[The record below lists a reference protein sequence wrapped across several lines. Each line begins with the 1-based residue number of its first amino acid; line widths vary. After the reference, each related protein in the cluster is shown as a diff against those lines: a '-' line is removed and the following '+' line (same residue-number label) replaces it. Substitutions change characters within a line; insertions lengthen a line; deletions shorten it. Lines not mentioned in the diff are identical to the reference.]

1 MKQPWWTHRRL
12 FLALAL
18 FTPFW
23 LTIGRAMLGSIG
35 WVTIMLFFLFPL
47 LLTPLIGSLLF
58 YFRADVRASG
68 HLPRKEAIILLVM
81 HLAWFLAGFFLVDV
95 GDTEGSGGS
104 VFSIWLFSN
113 NLELS
118 MMLAAL
124 AALVATPLTL
134 WSLARGVV
142 QTFKPWLASRK
153 KPKKDQI
160 SES

>member
-1 MKQPWWTHRRL
+1 
-12 FLALAL
+12 
-18 FTPFW
+18 
-23 LTIGRAMLGSIG
+23 
-35 WVTIMLFFLFPL
+35 
-47 LLTPLIGSLLF
+47 
-58 YFRADVRASG
+58 
-68 HLPRKEAIILLVM
+68 M
-81 HLAWFLAGFFLVDV
+81 HPAWFLAGFFLVDV

-124 AALVATPLTL
+124 AALVATTLTL